1 MHKSMLLSPFL
12 VSLSNILPHTKLHL
26 ESGFLGKRIELDDV
40 KRNIRT
46 ELWEIIFK
54 IVRRIY
60 KLDFEI
66 KGCLLTSAF

>member
-1 MHKSMLLSPFL
+1 MAKDVRTSDFG
-12 VSLSNILPHTKLHL
+12 SLSYILLWTLRL
-26 ESGFLGKRIELDDV
+26 IFFFIFLDV